1 MSSVSLALVIL
12 KNDVKLGL
20 TEVFELKGGGCY
32 KKYDLIGYL
41 HNELNKTHNSW
52 TDISVV

>member
-20 TEVFELKGGGCY
+20 TEVFELKWGGG
-32 KKYDLIGYL
+32 GVTR
-41 HNELNKTHNSW
+41 NMT
-52 TDISVV
+52 

>member
-20 TEVFELKGGGCY
+20 TEVFELRVGGV
-32 KKYDLIGYL
+32 L
-41 HNELNKTHNSW
+41 
-52 TDISVV
+52 